1 MKEKRQFVIW
11 GLGRFGSSVGE
22 TLVHLG
28 HDVLGVDKD
37 ENAVQDMADKLT
49 HVVLCD
55 VIDEKTVKSLGIRNF
70 DVAIVAIGDLEPS
83 LLCTMLMK
91 ETGVKTIVAKA
102 SSTLHGK
109 MLEKLGAT
117 RVIYPE
123 RDMGRRVGH
132 NLAYTNIMDFI
143 ELSDNMCL
151 MEIAISEKMVGKSLA
166 DLDVRRKYKVNV
178 VAVKHEDGTTEISL
192 DPTKALLAGDM
203 MVVIGSRQSVEAL
216 EDGI

>member
-1 MKEKRQFVIW
+1 
-11 GLGRFGSSVGE
+11 
-22 TLVHLG
+22 
-28 HDVLGVDKD
+28 
-37 ENAVQDMADKLT
+37 
-49 HVVLCD
+49 
-55 VIDEKTVKSLGIRNF
+55 
-70 DVAIVAIGDLEPS
+70 
-83 LLCTMLMK
+83 
-91 ETGVKTIVAKA
+91 VAKA